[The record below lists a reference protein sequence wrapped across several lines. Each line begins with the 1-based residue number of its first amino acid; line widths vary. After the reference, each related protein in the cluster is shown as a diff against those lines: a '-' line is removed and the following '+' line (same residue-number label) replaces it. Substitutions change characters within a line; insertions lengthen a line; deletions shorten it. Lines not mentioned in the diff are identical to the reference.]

1 MTAALNFFAV
11 LRGFALR
18 PLRLKVFLDAKG
30 AKQKCEGPQRLG
42 HDEPQ
47 SLLAP
52 LRRLHEL
59 IRQEVTR
66 ACERSPV
73 AALAAVAR
81 EEGGDTIYTVDRV
94 SEELLVE
101 FFGREI
107 APRAPLVLVA
117 EGLPEGQVVLP
128 RGA

>member
-1 MTAALNFFAV
+1 MSSFA
-11 LRGFALR
+11 
-18 PLRLKVFLDAKG
+18 P
-30 AKQKCEGPQRLG
+30 
-42 HDEPQ
+42 DEPQ

-66 ACERSPV
+66 ACERSAV
-73 AALAAVAR
+73 EAMAAVAR
-81 EEGGDTIYTVDRV
+81 EEWGDTIYAVDRV

-107 APRAPLVLVA
+107 AGSTPLVLIG
-117 EGLPEGQVVLP
+117 EGLPGGEVVLP
-128 RGA
+128 HGALEADAVFRVIVDP